1 MVFCSDSRTSAGPDM
16 LSSYSKMHVFTPT
29 PDRLIV
35 LLTAG
40 NLATTQAIVS
50 RVESEQD
57 KPDIVNLRNCS
68 DMAGVARYIG
78 GIVQE
83 EHARA
88 QSAATA
94 GGVDTSTSL
103 LLGGQIQGGGQANY
117 LVYPAGNYI
126 TDSDQNPFLQ
136 IGESKYGKPILD
148 RILTRKT
155 SLEVAARCAIVS
167 MDSTLRSNATVG
179 PPIELLV
186 YRKESFDSRHY
197 MQFDEDDNYLRAIR
211 QSWNDALK
219 QAFDGLP
226 HLEWENRVDAVNILP
241 LAPEQ
246 RR

>member
-16 LSSYSKMHVFTPT
+16 LSSYSKMHVFTPA

-57 KPDIVNLRNCS
+57 KPGIVNLGNCS

-78 GIVQE
+78 GIVQD

-103 LLGGQIQGGGQANY
+103 LLGGQIQGGGMANY

-136 IGESKYGKPILD
+136 IGESKYGKPMLD
-148 RILTRKT
+148 RVLSTQT
-155 SLEVAARCAIVS
+155 SLADGARLALVS
-167 MDSTLRSNATVG
+167 LDATMRSNVTVG
-179 PPIELLV
+179 PPFDLAICPRDTFTLARHERIHV
-186 YRKESFDSRHY
+186 DSDFYRDF
-197 MQFDEDDNYLRAIR
+197 RAAW
-211 QSWNDALK
+211 Q
-219 QAFDGLP
+219 DGLQAAFRGLP
-226 HLEWENRVDAVNILP
+226 PFDWER
-241 LAPEQ
+241 
-246 RR
+246 